1 MTHILKTL
9 AIVAALALPGAA
21 LASSDD
27 RPVAED
33 VRASIVT
40 TLEAQGYQVFTIES
54 ERGGYEVKA
63 ALDGRLWELR
73 LNAAYEIT
81 RTELED

>member
-1 MTHILKTL
+1 MKLTLKTL
-9 AIVAALALPGAA
+9 TLIAALALPGMA

-27 RPVAED
+27 VPVPTET
-33 VRASIVT
+33 RTSIVT
-40 TLEAQGYQVFTIES
+40 TLEALGYQVFTIET

-73 LNAAYEIT
+73 LNAAFEIT